1 MKADASHE
9 QQPLDVRLPQE
20 DPVLSDDAARVL
32 LQILID
38 AVHKKRQQRD
48 QQQARPTRLEDLSR
62 KR

>member
-1 MKADASHE
+1 MKANASHE

-38 AVHKKRQQRD
+38 AVHKKRQQHEH
-48 QQQARPTRLEDLSR
+48 AGGSSNPP
-62 KR
+62 

>member
-1 MKADASHE
+1 MKANTGQE

-38 AVHKKRQQRD
+38 AAHKK
-48 QQQARPTRLEDLSR
+48 QQQHEHTAGPSNPP
-62 KR
+62 